1 MHHSISGFADSRIHR
16 FLCVVACLALCTRPV
31 SAQEQKVDSTSGLW
45 LSAGMLVGG
54 TLLDGNT
61 GRTWSSVGAPGPGVG
76 GAFAAGLDVGRFGA
90 ALGLEAATLEVGDQR
105 GSSMAVAATLRWWP
119 PQRRVAAWE
128 PMIELGYVRFG
139 VGGTRVL
146 PAEVP
151 PELFTSGAQRQQ
163 GPDDDLSLHGNGI
176 RLGVAVEHKW
186 IAGSLLMLGFGADA
200 VHFSAATYQGSRQS
214 LTRPGWGMVPRTILG
229 VRMPLKLNL
238 LTIDTSPSG
247 PPL

>member
-1 MHHSISGFADSRIHR
+1 MIHR
-16 FLCVVACLALCTRPV
+16 FACVVAWLALVAHPV

-54 TLLDGNT
+54 ALLDGNT
-61 GRTWSSVGAPGPGVG
+61 ARTWSNVGAPGPGVG
-76 GAFAAGLDVGRFGA
+76 GAFAGGLDVGRFGA
-90 ALGLEAATLEVGDQR
+90 AVGLEAATLEVGGQR
-105 GSSMAVAATLRWWP
+105 GSSFALAATLRWWL

-151 PELFTSGAQRQQ
+151 PELFASGAQRQQ

-176 RLGVAVEHKW
+176 RLGLAVEHKFV
-186 IAGSLLMLGFGADA
+186 A
-200 VHFSAATYQGSRQS
+200 
-214 LTRPGWGMVPRTILG
+214 
-229 VRMPLKLNL
+229 
-238 LTIDTSPSG
+238 
-247 PPL
+247 